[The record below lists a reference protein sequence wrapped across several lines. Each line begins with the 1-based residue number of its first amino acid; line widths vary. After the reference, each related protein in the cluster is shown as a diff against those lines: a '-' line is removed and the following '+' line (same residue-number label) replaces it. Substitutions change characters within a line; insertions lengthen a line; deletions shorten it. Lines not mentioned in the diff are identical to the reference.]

1 MHDTQQPL
9 IQPALKH
16 EPLAA
21 RMRPRSLDE
30 FYGQQHIL
38 KAGGALSLAIASG
51 KPPSLIFWGPPG
63 TGKTTLAKIIAA
75 QTSMSFSTL
84 SAVTDGVKDIRLV
97 VAQAKA
103 AASNEQRSLLFI
115 DEIHRFNKA
124 QQDALLPHVECGLF
138 TLIGATTE
146 NPSFELNNALLSRV
160 QVVRLEWLESAD
172 LYEILYRAT
181 RDCERGIG
189 ELNIQITKDQLKHL
203 AELSGGDART
213 ALATLESLAHMAVQ
227 QTAKV
232 VTDQLIYE
240 VLQQRQVYFDKGGDQ
255 FYEQISALHKSVRG
269 SAPDAALYWL
279 ARMLAGGC
287 DPLYIGRRLVRIA
300 SEDIGLADPRALRV
314 ALDGYEMQER
324 LGSPEGELGLA
335 QVAVYLASAA
345 KSNALYRAFGGAQK
359 LVEDYGHESVP
370 IHLRNA
376 PTRFMKD
383 QGYGADYLYAH
394 DYSDGYAAGESYMP
408 ECLADSELYRPTNRG
423 LELKIA
429 EKLEKLRSLDNKSSF
444 KRYAKPAETS

>member
-1 MHDTQQPL
+1 MHDTQQSL
-9 IQPALKH
+9 IQPTLKH

-30 FYGQQHIL
+30 FCGQQHIL
-38 KAGGALSLAIASG
+38 QAGGALRLAIASG
-51 KPPSLIFWGPPG
+51 EPPSLIFWGPPG

-75 QTSMSFSTL
+75 QTAMSFSTL
-84 SAVTDGVKDIRLV
+84 SAVTDGVKDIRHV

-103 AASNEQRSLLFI
+103 SACNEQRSLLFI

-160 QVVRLEWLESAD
+160 QVVRLEWLDSAD
-172 LYEILYRAT
+172 LYEILHRAT

-189 ELNIQITKDQLKHL
+189 ELNIQITKEQLTHL
-203 AELSGGDART
+203 AQSSAGDARA

-227 QTAKV
+227 QNAKE
-232 VTDQLIYE
+232 VTDQLIQE
-240 VLQQRQVYFDKGGDQ
+240 MLQQRQVYFDKGGDQ
-255 FYEQISALHKSVRG
+255 FYEQISALHKAVRG

-287 DPLYIGRRLVRIA
+287 DPLYIARRFVRIA

-345 KSNALYRAFGGAQK
+345 KSNAVYRAFGEAQK
-359 LVEDYGHESVP
+359 LAQDYGRESVP

-376 PTRFMKD
+376 PTRLMKD
-383 QGYGADYLYAH
+383 QGYGAEYLYAH
-394 DYSDGYAAGESYMP
+394 DYSDGYAAGENYMP
-408 ECLADSELYRPTNRG
+408 ECLADSGLYRPTNRG

-429 EKLEKLRSLDNKSSF
+429 EKLEKLRAMDSKSSF
-444 KRYAKPAETS
+444 KRYMKPAEKR